1 MNTKKCK
8 SVLGACAVGV
18 SRQRNSQRDRKVALG
33 RAGATLAGVLLAGAA
48 MAEDA
53 GSDAGANVVEEIVV
67 TANKRSQ
74 SIQDVAAS
82 VSALGAEELDAKGI
96 KDMYDIQFAVPSLHF
111 GQLLGTQ
118 SIAIRGIGEFAR
130 QPGVAVSLDGI
141 YQSRSST
148 AQLYQLDLE
157 RVEVLRGPQGTLY
170 GRNSNGGVVN
180 FISAA
185 PTREVEGMLR
195 VGYAEYD
202 ETKIQAIYGGPLG
215 DRVAFRIS
223 ADRIDRGEGWVKNRV
238 PGAEDLMQG
247 EYGNVRL
254 KLAAD
259 LSDTVSL
266 DLMYAKGTM
275 QGPLDHM
282 SWITSEPELA
292 VAIPQMATAAHT
304 IEPLE
309 VFVDTKSD
317 SDRDFELYGLTA
329 EWDMGWA
336 TLRSITARQE
346 FSDFFRSD
354 RDVTELPLFDV
365 PDISNTDTFT
375 QEINILGSNDRLDW
389 VLGAFYLREDWD
401 RHTLFNNAL
410 PVLGFP
416 VPSQLDFMQPKFE
429 TDSLSWFL
437 DATLEVTDRAR
448 VSAGVR
454 RTEDEIDEYHRN
466 EFRVLVPD
474 PVLAFLACDQAV
486 QEEWGATTVRAVG
499 QYDVHDTGN
508 VYVSYSEGYKA
519 GGVAQYECT
528 APYDP
533 ETVDAY
539 ELGYKAT
546 FGGGRTTLSA
556 AAFRYDYTDF
566 QVTQVIGIRTV
577 TRNAGDAEIRGLEVE
592 LSSMLTEN
600 WMVAGAVTLLD
611 TEYGDFINLD
621 GMRPER
627 GFQNA
632 KGNPL
637 NKAPETAVNV
647 GVAYTTPVQWGGR
660 LTLRADAAYR
670 SRTYFREFKD
680 KADSQGAYTVVN
692 LNANW
697 ESEGRAWEA
706 RLYARN
712 ATDEEYITFI
722 LGSATS
728 GARLGTWGMPRQVGL
743 EVTRRFGMR

>member
-1 MNTKKCK
+1 MKERK
-8 SVLGACAVGV
+8 SVLGRV
-18 SRQRNSQRDRKVALG
+18 
-33 RAGATLAGVLLAGAA
+33 GATLAGLLLAGAA
-48 MAEDA
+48 TAEDTPSGA
-53 GSDAGANVVEEIVV
+53 DGDATVVEEIVV

-74 SIQDVAAS
+74 SIQDVAGS
-82 VSALGAEELDAKGI
+82 LSALGAEDLDAKGI

-111 GQLLGTQ
+111 GQFLGTG
-118 SIAIRGIGEFAR
+118 SLAIRGIGEFAR

-141 YQSRSST
+141 YQSRSNT

-170 GRNSNGGVVN
+170 GRNSNGGAVN

-202 ETKIQAIYGGPLG
+202 ETKIQAVYSGPIG
-215 DRVAFRIS
+215 DRVALRIS
-223 ADRIDRGEGWVKNRV
+223 ADRIDRGEGWVENRV
-238 PGAEDLMQG
+238 PGAEDQMQG

-254 KLAAD
+254 KLAAE
-259 LSDTVSL
+259 LSDTVSA

-275 QGPLDHM
+275 EGPLDHI
-282 SWITSEPELA
+282 SWITSEPERA
-292 VAIPQMATAAHT
+292 ADPKFATAAHT
-304 IEPLE
+304 TEPHE

-317 SDRDFELYGLTA
+317 SDRDFELYGLTV

-336 TLRSITARQE
+336 TLRSVTAQQE
-346 FSDFFRSD
+346 FYDFFRSD
-354 RDVTELPLFDV
+354 RDITELPLFDV
-365 PDISNTDTFT
+365 LDTSSHDTFT
-375 QEINILGSNDRLDW
+375 QEINILGSSDRLDW
-389 VLGAFYLREDWD
+389 VLGAFYLRDEWD
-401 RHTLFNNAL
+401 RHTLFHNAL
-410 PVLGFP
+410 PVFTFP
-416 VPSQLDFMQPKFE
+416 VPSRFNFMLPKFD

-437 DATLEVTDRAR
+437 DATWEVTDRAR
-448 VSAGVR
+448 LSAGVR

-466 EFRVLVPD
+466 EFLVLVPD
-474 PVLAFLACDQAV
+474 PVIAFVACDQAT

-519 GGVAQYECT
+519 GGVAYYEC
-528 APYDP
+528 ALPYSP
-533 ETVDAY
+533 ETVGAY

-546 FGGGRTTLSA
+546 FGGGRTTLST
-556 AAFRYDYTDF
+556 AAFYYDYTDF
-566 QVTQVIGIRTV
+566 QVVQVIGLSAV

-592 LSSMLTEN
+592 LSSILSEH
-600 WMVAGAVTLLD
+600 WMVSGAVTLLD

-621 GMRPER
+621 GMHPEL

-637 NKAPETAVNV
+637 NKAPRTAINL
-647 GVAYTTPVQWGGR
+647 GVAYSTPVQWGGR
-660 LTLRADAAYR
+660 LTLRADAAFR

-692 LNANW
+692 LNASW
-697 ESEGRAWEA
+697 ESEDRGWEA

-712 ATDEEYITFI
+712 ATDEEYITFV
-722 LGSATS
+722 LGSGTT
-728 GARLGTWGMPRQVGL
+728 GARLGSWGMPRQVGL
-743 EVTRRFGMR
+743 EVTRRFGAR

>member
-1 MNTKKCK
+1 MKERK
-8 SVLGACAVGV
+8 SVLGRV
-18 SRQRNSQRDRKVALG
+18 
-33 RAGATLAGVLLAGAA
+33 GATLAGLLLAGAA
-48 MAEDA
+48 TAEDTPSGA
-53 GSDAGANVVEEIVV
+53 DDATLVEEIVV

-74 SIQDVAAS
+74 SIQDVAGS
-82 VSALGAEELDAKGI
+82 LSALGAEDLDAKGI

-111 GQLLGTQ
+111 GQFLGTG
-118 SIAIRGIGEFAR
+118 SLAIRGIGEFAR

-141 YQSRSST
+141 YQGRSNS

-202 ETKIQAIYGGPLG
+202 ETKIQAVYSGPIG
-215 DRVAFRIS
+215 DRVALRIS
-223 ADRIDRGEGWVKNRV
+223 ADRIDRGEGWVENRV
-238 PGAEDLMQG
+238 PGAQDLMQG

-254 KLAAD
+254 KLAAE
-259 LSDTVSL
+259 LSDTVSA
-266 DLMYAKGTM
+266 DLMYARGTM
-275 QGPLDHM
+275 EGPLEHI
-282 SWITSEPELA
+282 SWITSEPERA
-292 VAIPQMATAAHT
+292 SDPKFATAAHT
-304 IEPLE
+304 TEPLE

-317 SDRDFELYGLTA
+317 SDRDFELYGLTV

-336 TLRSITARQE
+336 TLRSVTAQQE
-346 FSDFFRSD
+346 FYDYFESD

-365 PDISNTDTFT
+365 TDVSNTDTFT
-375 QEINILGSNDRLDW
+375 QEINILGSNGRLDW
-389 VLGAFYLREDWD
+389 VLGAFYLREEWD
-401 RHTLFNNAL
+401 RHTVFHNAL
-410 PVLGFP
+410 PVFTFP
-416 VPSQLDFMQPKFE
+416 VPSQFDFLLSKFD
-429 TDSLSWFL
+429 TDSLAWFL
-437 DATLEVTDRAR
+437 DATWEVTDRAR
-448 VSAGVR
+448 LSAGVR
-454 RTEDEIDEYHRN
+454 RTQDEIDQHHRN
-466 EFRVLVPD
+466 EFLVLVPD
-474 PVLAFLACDQAV
+474 PVLAFLACDQAT
-486 QEEWGATTVRAVG
+486 QEEWGDTTVRAVG

-519 GGVAQYECT
+519 GGVAYYEC
-528 APYDP
+528 APPYSP
-533 ETVDAY
+533 ETVGAY

-556 AAFRYDYTDF
+556 AAFYYDYTDF
-566 QVTQVIGIRTV
+566 QVVQVIGLSAV

-592 LSSMLTEN
+592 LSSMLTEH
-600 WMVAGAVTLLD
+600 WVVSGAVTLLD
-611 TEYGDFINLD
+611 TQYGDFINLD
-621 GMRPER
+621 GMYPER

-637 NKAPETAVNV
+637 NKAPRTAINL
-647 GVAYTTPVQWGGR
+647 GVAYSTPVQWGGR

-692 LNANW
+692 LNASW
-697 ESEGRAWEA
+697 ESEDRGWEA

-722 LGSATS
+722 LGSGTT
-728 GARLGTWGMPRQVGL
+728 GARLGSWGMPRQVGL
-743 EVTRRFGMR
+743 EVTRRFGAR

>member
-1 MNTKKCK
+1 MQRCQ
-8 SVLGACAVGV
+8 SVLGH
-18 SRQRNSQRDRKVALG
+18 
-33 RAGATLAGVLLAGAA
+33 AGAALAGLLLAGAA
-48 MAEDA
+48 TAQETPSESGD
-53 GSDAGANVVEEIVV
+53 GVTVVEEIVV

-74 SIQDVAAS
+74 SIQDVAGS
-82 VSALGAEELDAKGI
+82 LSALGAEDLDAKGI

-202 ETKIQAIYGGPLG
+202 ETKIQAIYSGPIG

-223 ADRIDRGEGWVKNRV
+223 ADRIDRGEGWIENRV
-238 PGAEDLMQG
+238 PGVEDLMQG

-259 LSDTVSL
+259 LSDAVSL

-292 VAIPQMATAAHT
+292 VAIPQIATAAHT

-309 VFVDTKSD
+309 VYVDTKSD
-317 SDRDFELYGLTA
+317 SDRDFELYGVTA

-336 TLRSITARQE
+336 TLRSITAQQE

-375 QEINILGSNDRLDW
+375 QEINVLGSNDRLDW

-486 QEEWGATTVRAVG
+486 REEWGATTVRAVG

-508 VYVSYSEGYKA
+508 AYVSYSEGYKA

-592 LSSMLTEN
+592 LSSILSEH

-637 NKAPETAVNV
+637 NKAPETALNL
-647 GVAYTTPVQWGGR
+647 GVAYATPVQGGGR

-680 KADSQGAYTVVN
+680 EADSQGAYTVVN

-697 ESEGRAWEA
+697 ESEDRAWEA

-743 EVTRRFGMR
+743 EVTRRFGAR